1 MKEIIAIIRPKKV
14 GATRNALVEL
24 GYTCLTGTAV
34 KGRGNQRGIAA
45 ELGVQVRFN
54 TDSAVAATG
63 MCYVPKR
70 MLSIIVPDEAV
81 DKVKDAIVA
90 INQTGQIGDG
100 KIFVCPIDSA
110 LRVRTGEEGDAAI

>member
-34 KGRGNQRGIAA
+34 KGRGNQRGIAE
-45 ELGVQVRFN
+45 ELGVQVHSS
-54 TDSAVAATG
+54 TDSSVVATG

-70 MLSIIVPDEAV
+70 LLSIIVPD
-81 DKVKDAIVA
+81 
-90 INQTGQIGDG
+90 
-100 KIFVCPIDSA
+100 
-110 LRVRTGEEGDAAI
+110 

>member
-34 KGRGNQRGIAA
+34 KGRGNQRGIAE
-45 ELGVQVRFN
+45 ELGVQVHSS
-54 TDSAVAATG
+54 TDSSVAATG

-70 MLSIIVPDEAV
+70 MLSIIVPDAAV

-90 INQTGQIGDG
+90 INQSGQIGDG
-100 KIFVCPIDSA
+100 KIFVCPIDGA
-110 LRVRTGEEGDAAI
+110 LRVRTGEEGETAI